1 MKHIFFA
8 ILAALALNSCGGRT
22 TQPSNDT
29 RPGGDVLGVPVSG
42 GNEIVYNVYLKPQ
55 DLRDPYAPEL
65 YEGFDRAAFVD
76 SLFAA
81 IYYNGAEV
89 TDMNGN
95 ALSIDDIKQREVEDP
110 KYSRDKVACV
120 QFREVWAF
128 SPAAKTMRKSVK
140 SMLIG
145 YEVVE
150 DSMIVTLRPG
160 FVFHFTSQKQDR

>member
-1 MKHIFFA
+1 MKHLFFA
-8 ILAALALNSCGGRT
+8 ILAALALNSCGDRAGHGGSS
-22 TQPSNDT
+22 PDGVAFDV
-29 RPGGDVLGVPVSG
+29 PGAD

-65 YEGFDRAAFVD
+65 YEGFNRGAFVD

-81 IYYNGAEV
+81 IYYNGAVV
-89 TDMNGN
+89 TDMSGN
-95 ALSIDDIKQREVEDP
+95 VLSIDDIKQREVEDP

-128 SPAAKTMRKSVK
+128 SPASKTMRKSVK
-140 SMLIG
+140 SMLVG

-160 FVFHFTSQKQDR
+160 FVFHFPPQNQDR